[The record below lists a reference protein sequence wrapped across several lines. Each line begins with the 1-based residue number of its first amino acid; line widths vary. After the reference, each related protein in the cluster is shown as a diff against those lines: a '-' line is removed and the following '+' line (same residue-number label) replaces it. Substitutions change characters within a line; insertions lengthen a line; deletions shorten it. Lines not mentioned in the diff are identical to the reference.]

1 VEETTTLILADELGR
16 IKQTAPFDRLGDAVL
31 KKILAA
37 APLSFHRHGS
47 VICQPELAEPEQVL
61 WLIRQGS
68 VRATAGTGPNVFL
81 PDQTLVV
88 GGLLPLECAL
98 APERP
103 RQIFTASEDS
113 FLWKLEGPSLTLLLH
128 EPVFLRWLAAQWH
141 DDNRRLHSAAANL
154 ANSRQIADQALAL
167 PARSAGSSE
176 VSCVAPTTTVGEV
189 ATLMADRRIGSVVVG
204 SRDKVLGIVTQNDLV
219 RRAMGRRMSYETPV
233 SELMT
238 SAPAM
243 IEDSATVL
251 EAGLEMARHGF
262 RHLLI
267 RNSEG
272 ALDGIVSER
281 DLFRVQQQGIV
292 HVFQPIG
299 DADSVE
305 AMVEVAGRVRELTRR
320 VFAQGMEVSQF
331 TRLVSSINDHM
342 TQRLLSLIVGPPDP
356 DRRFCWLAFGSEGR
370 EEQGFVTDQDNG
382 IVFVA
387 PPGRELERVRAD
399 YLALASRV
407 NDALHACGFERCK
420 GNIMAGNPQWCL
432 SLDEWKGKFSKW
444 INSTTPTAI
453 LNSTIFFDFRAI
465 HGEHALAEAMRD
477 HLLEA
482 VKGNTIFLH
491 LLAKNALDVAPPV
504 GRFNRFATAGGAHK
518 GTVDLKTQGSR
529 LFVDI
534 ARIYALATGV
544 RATGTEQRLRLAGQ
558 RSRRSPN
565 AIEGD
570 IAAFRFIQKVRLQRQ
585 LESLADG
592 RDANRVDPYLINEV
606 EQRTLRESFRQA
618 QAQQDRLRLDY
629 QR

>member
-1 VEETTTLILADELGR
+1 MEETTTLILADEIGR
-16 IKQTAPFDRLGDAVL
+16 IKKAAPFDQLGEAVL
-31 KKILAA
+31 RKILSAS
-37 APLSFHRHGS
+37 PLGFYRHGS
-47 VICQPELAEPEQVL
+47 VICQPELAEPEHRL

-68 VRATAGTGPNVFL
+68 VRAAAGKGHYAFL
-81 PDQTLVV
+81 PEQSLAV
-88 GGLLPLECAL
+88 GGLLPLDCAL
-98 APERP
+98 AADRP
-103 RQIFTASEDS
+103 RQIFTTSEDS
-113 FLWKLEGPSLTLLLH
+113 FLWKLEGPALALLLR
-128 EPVFLRWLAAQWH
+128 EPAFLCWLAEQWQRQ
-141 DDNRRLHSAAANL
+141 NRQLHGAAAHL

-204 SRDKVLGIVTQNDLV
+204 TPDQVLGIVTQNDLV
-219 RRAMGRRMSYETPV
+219 RRAMGRRMAYEAPV

-238 SAPAM
+238 PAPAM

-251 EAGLEMARHGF
+251 EAGIEMARRGF
-262 RHLLI
+262 RHLLT

-272 ALDGIVSER
+272 VLNGIVSER
-281 DLFRVQQQGIV
+281 DLFRIQQQGIV
-292 HVFQPIG
+292 HVFQPIS

-305 AMVEVAGRVRELTRR
+305 DMVDVAGRVRELTRR

-331 TRLVSSINDHM
+331 TRLVSSINDHL
-342 TQRLLSLIVGPPDP
+342 TRRLLSLMLGPPAP

-387 PPGRELERVRAD
+387 QPGSDLEKVRAD
-399 YLALASRV
+399 YLAMAGRV

-420 GNIMAGNPQWCL
+420 GKIMAGNPQWCL
-432 SLDEWKGKFSKW
+432 SLAEWKGQFSKW
-444 INSTTPTAI
+444 INATTPTAI

-465 HGEHALAEAMRD
+465 HGDTALAEALRD
-477 HLLEA
+477 HLIEA
-482 VKGNTIFLH
+482 VRGNTIFLH

-504 GRFNRFATAGGAHK
+504 GRFNRFATDSGAHK
-518 GTVDLKTQGSR
+518 GTLDLKTQGSR

-544 RATGTEQRLRLAGQ
+544 RATGAEQRLRLSGQ
-558 RSRRSPN
+558 RSRRAPN

-570 IAAFRFIQKVRLQRQ
+570 IAAFRFIQKLRLQRQ
-585 LESLADG
+585 LESLSDNH
-592 RDANRVDPYLINEV
+592 DANRVDPYQINEV

-618 QAQQDRLRLDY
+618 QALQDRLRLDY